1 MVTKTAGLEIGR
13 KTFGDFDLELRA
25 HVAVGDFLGFMEH
38 RDVAGGIV
46 LYRQGDAA
54 DEIDLV
60 ASGRL
65 VIDLLGNGGQTLRV
79 RNITTHSV
87 IGEMGFFRR
96 VSRSATV
103 SAEGPVNLF
112 TLRRE
117 QFDRMPSPPARS
129 MNSACAFAVCVFAHS
144 ETVCHRTDHRSE
156 RD

>member
-38 RDVAGGIV
+38 RDVAGGTV
-46 LYRQGDAA
+46 LYRQGDVA

-87 IGEMGFFRR
+87 IGEMGFSGACR
-96 VSRSATV
+96 VRQRSRPK
-103 SAEGPVNLF
+103 G
-112 TLRRE
+112 R
-117 QFDRMPSPPARS
+117 
-129 MNSACAFAVCVFAHS
+129 
-144 ETVCHRTDHRSE
+144 
-156 RD
+156 